1 VGFRQSFSRSY
12 NRGVSSLVRFYRYVL
27 RHPAGAAVVFLAS
40 LVSAA
45 TALPVPLLVRAVI
58 DDALPS
64 RDTGLLVALVAG
76 ICVAWLVSHGLMI
89 AGSYGAAW
97 VRENV
102 HLAVR
107 QDLFEHLQAQ
117 PVRYFEDR
125 ETGGLVSRLT
135 NDVAA
140 VQGLIGER
148 LFEAA
153 GELVYLVGGAVI
165 LVRLDWRLALVSL
178 VTLPLVS
185 AIFALLRRRLHTAQL
200 RLQESQEDL
209 SARLFESL
217 AGIRVV
223 QAFGLE
229 SREARRTRE
238 HGTALKRVQLRKQLV
253 TSVAAGL
260 GIVLTLVPVAVV
272 VWGFGG
278 SRVLSG
284 ALSLGTLIA
293 FYHYLG
299 TFFRPM
305 GVIFRLVAELLGAI
319 AAADRVFEVL
329 DQPPAVTDPAGGG
342 VRPEQVEGRIE
353 LADVS
358 FEHVEGQRALDEVT
372 LSIEPGEV
380 VGLVGPSGAGKTT
393 LAHLLVRFADPTSG
407 AVRLD
412 GHDLRDLSLARLRE
426 VVGLVSQDVF
436 LFNDTVRENLRVGSL
451 GASDDEV
458 ARAAEAIGAAEFI
471 ERLSDGYDTVIG
483 ERGARLS
490 GGQRQLL
497 ALGRILLRDPRV
509 LVFDEATSA
518 LDPATE
524 ARLQD
529 ALETAMSGR
538 TTIIIAHRWSTLR
551 LARRIVVLDHGRVAG
566 QGAHEDLL
574 SEVAVYRELT
584 AAQQVGV

>member
-1 VGFRQSFSRSY
+1 
-12 NRGVSSLVRFYRYVL
+12 VSSLVRFYRYVL

>member
-1 VGFRQSFSRSY
+1 M
-12 NRGVSSLVRFYRYVL
+12 SSLVRFYRYVL

>member
-1 VGFRQSFSRSY
+1 
-12 NRGVSSLVRFYRYVL
+12 VSSLVRFYRYVL

-229 SREARRTRE
+229 SREARRTHE
-238 HGTALKRVQLRKQLV
+238 HGLALKRVQLRKQLV

-358 FEHVEGQRALDEVT
+358 FEHVEGRRALDEVT
-372 LSIEPGEV
+372 LSIEPGDV

-407 AVRLD
+407 VVRLD

-529 ALETAMSGR
+529 ALETAMAGR

-551 LARRIVVLDHGRVAG
+551 LARRIVVLDRGRVAG

-584 AAQQVGV
+584 AAQQVGS